1 MSSGDRR
8 VTRYV
13 GQDQGLRELL
23 PEPSP
28 QVTTVSQGQM
38 LTAMVLMQQQE
49 QEHVERRLREMRD
62 RQLGDRKRRRMA
74 YMCSLAGLPGAAFM

>member
-28 QVTTVSQGQM
+28 QVTVSQGQM
-38 LTAMVLMQQQE
+38 PAAMVLMQQQE
-49 QEHVERRLREMRD
+49 QEHVGRRLREMRD
-62 RQLGDRKRRRMA
+62 RELEDRKRRRMA